1 VKILMLFVVVLAALM
16 AAPAAG
22 AKGLPPTQ
30 ICGATECVQLD
41 RSPKST
47 FVLDY
52 NATRPAPPV
61 TGYYTVEYAE
71 PGMGKHLFV
80 PNGRR
85 LAEKTGGGRALQWYA
100 LYGIGPERLVKAV
113 RGLEPFPPPERW
125 PDSANAVTAIFEV
138 YAPGREFDLRP
149 WIFGGIL
156 VAVAC
161 AALLARRL
169 RIRRPRTA

>member
-1 VKILMLFVVVLAALM
+1 VKIRLLFLFVLAALI

-30 ICGATECVQLD
+30 ICGATECLQLD
-41 RSPKST
+41 GSPESAI
-47 FVLDY
+47 VLDY
-52 NATRPAPPV
+52 SARRPAPPV

-85 LAEKTGGGRALQWYA
+85 LAEKTGGGRAMQWYA
-100 LYGIGPERLVKAV
+100 LYGTGPERLVKAV

-125 PDSANAVTAIFEV
+125 PDSADAVTANFDTPV
-138 YAPGREFDLRP
+138 PGEEFDLRP